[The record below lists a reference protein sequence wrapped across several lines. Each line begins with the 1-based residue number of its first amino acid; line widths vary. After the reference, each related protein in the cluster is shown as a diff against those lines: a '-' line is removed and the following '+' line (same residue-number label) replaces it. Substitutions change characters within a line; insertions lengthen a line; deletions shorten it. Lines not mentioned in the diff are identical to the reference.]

1 MMLDA
6 SAIPFARELG
16 IEIVHQSDDCS
27 ELHYA
32 PQAEHGNSMGVV
44 HGGAIMTLLDISMA
58 AAAISADAELGTVTI
73 EMKTS
78 FMQGFKLVP
87 GAVLV
92 GQGKLLRRTR
102 KLAFVE
108 ARIRDADG
116 QTGAHATGTF
126 KSVAR
131 SNAPGAQVRAAGN

>member
-1 MMLDA
+1 MLDA
-6 SAIPFARELG
+6 STIPFARELG
-16 IEIVHQSDDCS
+16 IEIVRQSDGCS

-32 PQAEHGNSMGVV
+32 PRAEHGNSMGVV

-58 AAAISADAELGTVTI
+58 AAAISADPELGTVTI

-78 FMQGFKLVP
+78 FMRGLKLVP
-87 GAVLV
+87 SAVLV